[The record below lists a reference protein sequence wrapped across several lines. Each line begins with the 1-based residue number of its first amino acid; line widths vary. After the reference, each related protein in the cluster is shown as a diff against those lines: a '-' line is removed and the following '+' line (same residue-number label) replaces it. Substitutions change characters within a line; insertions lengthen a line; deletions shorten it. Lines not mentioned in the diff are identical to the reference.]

1 MKDDMKILSGILSSG
16 DVRRL
21 PEEQLPELAREA
33 RETILKTAAENGGH
47 FASNLGAVELTVA
60 LHRCFSVPEERI
72 VFDVG
77 HQAYTHKLLTGR
89 YGDFSTLRR
98 YGGLSGFTNREESS
112 SDAVTAGHSGS
123 ALSLAVGMAEGE
135 RLRGSGNWT
144 AAVIGDGSFTNGMVF
159 EALNALSESKEK
171 LRLCVVLND
180 NEMSI
185 SKNVGGL
192 SRHLAAIRTSRK
204 YFNFKLFLK
213 RFFSGVP
220 LVGSGLVRGARAVRD
235 FVKRT
240 TGAETFFE
248 KLGLEYI
255 GPVDGHDIRRLIH
268 VFGEAKSKDCPVI
281 VHVVTKKGRGYPDAE
296 AHPERYHSPGPFDL
310 ETGAPPAV
318 PRGFAAALSSA
329 LCELAEKDPKITAV
343 TAAMTDG
350 CGLAEFASRF
360 PDRFFDVGIAE
371 EHAAAMA
378 GGMALSGLSPF
389 VVMYST
395 FSQRIFDQLWHDV
408 ALQKARITLCLSH
421 AGIVPGDGVTHQGI
435 YDAALFARIPGV
447 TVRSPMTPEE
457 LPEVLRR
464 TEGDPG
470 ISVVRYP
477 KGGGDSGEIPGDWK
491 IRGGGSWK
499 WAQFG
504 PPEIP
509 PAAVLLTCGRIG
521 ANAARAAKRTAEER
535 SVPVK
540 VAVLTQ
546 IVPLPEDGEF
556 RALCLEAR
564 LLLFAEE
571 GIRSG
576 GIAEALAAADW
587 MAGKPVRIRA
597 IEEGFLPHGTVE
609 ELEKRLGLDER
620 SLADWLGAEIESID
634 PDISNP

>member
-1 MKDDMKILSGILSSG
+1 MTDDMKILSGILSSG

-98 YGGLSGFTNREESS
+98 YGGLSGFTKREESS

-213 RFFSGVP
+213 RFFSRVP

-268 VFGEAKSKDCPVI
+268 VFEEAKSKDCPVI
-281 VHVVTKKGRGYPDAE
+281 VHVVTRKGRGYPDAE

-318 PRGFAAALSSA
+318 TRGFAAALSRT

-360 PDRFFDVGIAE
+360 PGRFFDVGIAE

-378 GGMALSGLSPF
+378 GGNGSFGTLPLCRDVFDLLPADLRPALARRRPAEGPDHPLPQPCRDRARGRRDPSGDLRRRALREDPRRDGPLPHDPGGTARSSPPDRRGPRHLGGALSEGRRGSGRDPRRLENPRRRKLE
-389 VVMYST
+389 MG
-395 FSQRIFDQLWHDV
+395 
-408 ALQKARITLCLSH
+408 A
-421 AGIVPGDGVTHQGI
+421 
-435 YDAALFARIPGV
+435 
-447 TVRSPMTPEE
+447 VR
-457 LPEVLRR
+457 
-464 TEGDPG
+464 
-470 ISVVRYP
+470 
-477 KGGGDSGEIPGDWK
+477 
-491 IRGGGSWK
+491 
-499 WAQFG
+499 
-504 PPEIP
+504 PP
-509 PAAVLLTCGRIG
+509 
-521 ANAARAAKRTAEER
+521 
-535 SVPVK
+535 
-540 VAVLTQ
+540 
-546 IVPLPEDGEF
+546 
-556 RALCLEAR
+556 
-564 LLLFAEE
+564 
-571 GIRSG
+571 
-576 GIAEALAAADW
+576 
-587 MAGKPVRIRA
+587 
-597 IEEGFLPHGTVE
+597 
-609 ELEKRLGLDER
+609 
-620 SLADWLGAEIESID
+620 
-634 PDISNP
+634 